1 MDKIATQ
8 HRKAIHG
15 LLPRDAVAFTGRS
28 FWKRLSLTLMPHR
41 SASPPAYSTCM
52 GSLSLSESLSRGR
65 RRGEEGEKAKDR
77 MEERRGRRPGCAR
90 TRAAEQAC
98 GQRAGPGCTGMV
110 KSGRT
115 PGSPTL
121 DDRRPASARS
131 HDYKA
136 DLPAGGLPDV
146 LAETG
151 QRLIVLSDVI
161 ARRGQLERHR
171 PQAEGGPSRD
181 LLSARLSSHALD
193 PPPADERAAGVVP
206 FARRLRSPC
215 PGSPWGHP
223 GRSSAQS

>member
-1 MDKIATQ
+1 
-8 HRKAIHG
+8 
-15 LLPRDAVAFTGRS
+15 
-28 FWKRLSLTLMPHR
+28 LSLTLMPHR

-136 DLPAGGLPDV
+136 EFACRRLAGRARGNRPAPHRPLGRNRSEGSARASPPAGGRRAIPRPAIGPPILPRARPSPRRRTRSGSRAIRAPAPFTLPRGWVASGASGSLVSAVVTERGLDV
-146 LAETG
+146 A
-151 QRLIVLSDVI
+151 
-161 ARRGQLERHR
+161 
-171 PQAEGGPSRD
+171 
-181 LLSARLSSHALD
+181 
-193 PPPADERAAGVVP
+193 
-206 FARRLRSPC
+206 
-215 PGSPWGHP
+215 
-223 GRSSAQS
+223 

>member
-1 MDKIATQ
+1 
-8 HRKAIHG
+8 
-15 LLPRDAVAFTGRS
+15 
-28 FWKRLSLTLMPHR
+28 MPHR

-136 DLPAGGLPDV
+136 EFACRRLAGRARGNRPAPHRPLG
-146 LAETG
+146 
-151 QRLIVLSDVI
+151 RNRS
-161 ARRGQLERHR
+161 RGQLERHR

-215 PGSPWGHP
+215 PGDGSPRGHP
-223 GRSSAQS
+223 GRSSARS